1 MTNVVIGAG
10 SGMGRAVAEVL
21 APRGRLIV
29 ADVNGDS
36 AKAVADELGGQA
48 EPLTVDLTDTADI
61 AALVRAIGDSLDSIV
76 ITAGLSG
83 SMANGRKIFEVNLI
97 GYAKTLAAVEPLIH
111 EGSVAVIFSSESG
124 YTSGAGPELT
134 SVVEEP
140 LAPDFFQRIEAL
152 GFDPDVPHFAYP
164 VSKLGVHL
172 LAKKLVWPWGAKGA
186 RVVSVSPGINDTPM
200 NHLDE
205 SNHPIM
211 AEIIKS
217 SPLGR
222 RGTPVEV
229 AHVVDFLTSD
239 KASLVTGSDVLVDG
253 GMVNAIPR
261 AGVAAKPETH

>member
-10 SGMGRAVAEVL
+10 SGMGKAVAEVL

-29 ADVNGDS
+29 ADVNADS
-36 AKAVADELGGQA
+36 AKAVADEIGGQA
-48 EPLTVDLTDTADI
+48 EALKVDLTDPADI
-61 AALVRAIGDSLDSIV
+61 DSLVATIGDSLDSIV
-76 ITAGLSG
+76 ISAGLSA

-97 GYAKTLAAVEPLIH
+97 GYANTLAAVEPLIH
-111 EGSVAVIFSSESG
+111 DGSTAVIFSSESG
-124 YTSGAGPELT
+124 YASNATPELT
-134 SVVEEP
+134 TVLDDP
-140 LAPDFFQRIEAL
+140 LAPDFFDRIEAL
-152 GFDPDVPHFAYP
+152 GFDPDLPHFAYP
-164 VSKLGVHL
+164 ISKLGVHR

-200 NHLDE
+200 NRLDE

-211 AEIIKS
+211 AEIIKG

-229 AHVVDFLTSD
+229 AAVVDFLTSD

-253 GMVNAIPR
+253 GMLNALPTR
-261 AGVAAKPETH
+261 GAGAEAQPH